1 MNIATKAAKRNQV
14 AFVIARQKVIEI
26 IRSVEAK
33 GGYRYSGYAFGESN
47 PDALVDLI
55 QSLPSNDDTL
65 KVSKVAN
72 EIKRRETGKL
82 PGNAN
87 AAINLI
93 IKLINEAKVEA
104 DQH

>member
-1 MNIATKAAKRNQV
+1 MNIATTTAKPTQV
-14 AFVIARQKVIEI
+14 PFVITRQKVIEI

-33 GGYRYSGYAFGESN
+33 GGYRYSGYAFGEST
-47 PDALVDLI
+47 PDVLVELI
-55 QSLPSNDDTL
+55 QSLPSDDDML

-72 EIKRRETGKL
+72 EIKRYETGKL

-93 IKLINEAKVEA
+93 IKLVDDAKVEA
-104 DQH
+104 DQQ

>member
-1 MNIATKAAKRNQV
+1 MSTIQESPRPSQV
-14 AFVIARQKVIEI
+14 PFLIGKQKVIEI

-33 GGYRYSGYAFGESN
+33 GGYRYSGYAFGDST
-47 PDALVDLI
+47 PDTLVDLV
-55 QSLPSNDDTL
+55 QSIASDNDL
-65 KVSKVAN
+65 IKVSKVAN
-72 EIKRRETGKL
+72 AIKRQETGKL

-104 DQH
+104 DQR

>member
-1 MNIATKAAKRNQV
+1 MNIATKPTQV
-14 AFVIARQKVIEI
+14 PFVIARQKVIEI

-33 GGYRYSGYAFGESN
+33 GGYRYSGYAFGEAN
-47 PDALVDLI
+47 PDALVELI
-55 QSLPSNDDTL
+55 QSLPSDDDTL

-72 EIKRRETGKL
+72 EIKRHETAKC
-82 PGNAN
+82 PGNRN

>member
-1 MNIATKAAKRNQV
+1 MDIVKTKAKPTQAPFFIAK
-14 AFVIARQKVIEI
+14 QKVIEI

-33 GGYRYSGYAFGESN
+33 GGYRYSGLAFGESTAN
-47 PDALVDLI
+47 SLVELV
-55 QSLPSNDDTL
+55 QSLASDDDML

-72 EIKRRETGKL
+72 EIKRQETCKM

-93 IKLINEAKVEA
+93 IKLVNDAKVEG
-104 DQH
+104 DQQ

>member
-1 MNIATKAAKRNQV
+1 MNIAKKTTKPTQV
-14 AFVIARQKVIEI
+14 PFVIARQKVIEI

-47 PDALVDLI
+47 PDALVELV
-55 QSLPSNDDTL
+55 QALPSNDDTL

-72 EIKRRETGKL
+72 EIKRHETGKL

-93 IKLINEAKVEA
+93 IKLINEAKIEA
-104 DQH
+104 

>member
-1 MNIATKAAKRNQV
+1 MNTATKAAKPTQIP
-14 AFVIARQKVIEI
+14 FLIPTQKVIAI

-47 PDALVDLI
+47 PDALVEMI
-55 QSLPSNDDTL
+55 QSLPSNDNML

-72 EIKRRETGKL
+72 EIKRHETGKL

-87 AAINLI
+87 AALSLI
-93 IKLINEAKVEA
+93 IKLINESKVRA